1 VNTALS
7 RASSKRRSG
16 RDGRGDVFANA
27 DLLAGRVD
35 GGDVVTQGIGGGM
48 RSQ

>member
-1 VNTALS
+1 MQTYWLEELMA
-7 RASSKRRSG
+7 
-16 RDGRGDVFANA
+16 
-27 DLLAGRVD
+27 D